1 MNVSQSIAII
11 QKKIQAI
18 TSEQVISM
26 NDTKYKIFKSQFRSN
41 LKSMNMR
48 KHYKNKLQLRYKIA
62 HILQKTPS
70 IKEICDVI
78 YLFCHY
84 NAFFRLVFG

>member
-26 NDTKYKIFKSQFRSN
+26 NDTKYKIFKSQFRN
-41 LKSMNMR
+41 NFKSMNVR
-48 KHYKNKLQLRYKIA
+48 KHYKNKLQLRYKNA
-62 HILQKTPS
+62 HILQVTLS
-70 IKEICDVI
+70 
-78 YLFCHY
+78 H
-84 NAFFRLVFG
+84 